1 MQTSIFRITLFSI
14 KKTHL
19 RGSLHSGEL
28 SAETFLFRWAKDR
41 SFIQQQDTLL
51 RAANF
56 YISGTDNSGF
66 FLVKNWHSLNVESW
80 AVLLIGFA
88 TASPNHSVSGT
99 VVESVPLEQSRTAQA
114 TLQTKQKKHNLD
126 TEKYFTTKFARIY
139 IHSAELIWFASVIL
153 RICDGIIC
161 TENSYIMIVVKNY
174 FIFSL
179 WSF

>member
-1 MQTSIFRITLFSI
+1 LLLLHTYIKTPSANVHFSDYSISI

-19 RGSLHSGEL
+19 RGSLQSGEL
-28 SAETFLFRWAKDR
+28 LAETFLFRWAKDR

-66 FLVKNWHSLNVESW
+66 FRYKSWHSLNVQSW

-99 VVESVPLEQSRTAQA
+99 VVESVPLEQCRTAQA
-114 TLQTKQKKHNLD
+114 TLQIKQKNILN
-126 TEKYFTTKFARIY
+126 TEKYFTSKFARIY
-139 IHSAELIWFASVIL
+139 KIYIHLAGLILFTSEIS
-153 RICDGIIC
+153 RICDGIIYR
-161 TENSYIMIVVKNY
+161 ENS
-174 FIFSL
+174 
-179 WSF
+179 